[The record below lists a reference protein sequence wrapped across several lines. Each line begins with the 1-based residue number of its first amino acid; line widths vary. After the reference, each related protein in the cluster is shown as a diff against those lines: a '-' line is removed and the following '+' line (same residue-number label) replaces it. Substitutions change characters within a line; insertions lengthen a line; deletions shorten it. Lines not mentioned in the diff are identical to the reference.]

1 MVSRWNVLNLSGI
14 LVAAS
19 INLIERKGLD
29 DAVGA
34 VSVHGICGAGGVLA
48 VSIFDTSEVLFY
60 GGTSLIIPQLIGMFA
75 IGSWAYLTS
84 YAVLK
89 AIDLTLGLRVSKEEE
104 VDGLD
109 VSEYGT
115 TAYGDFNLKNNTTK
129 Y

>member
-1 MVSRWNVLNLSGI
+1 MQLAQSLFMEYVEQGVFLQSVYLI
-14 LVAAS
+14 LV
-19 INLIERKGLD
+19 RD
-29 DAVGA
+29 
-34 VSVHGICGAGGVLA
+34 
-48 VSIFDTSEVLFY
+48 FFY
-60 GGTSLIIPQLIGMFA
+60 GGTSLILPQLIGMFA

-84 YAVLK
+84 YAVLN
-89 AIDLTLGLRVSKEEE
+89 AIDLTLGLSVSKEEE

>member
-48 VSIFDTSEVLFY
+48 VSIFDNSEVLFY

-84 YAVLK
+84 YAVLN
-89 AIDLTLGLRVSKEEE
+89 AIDLTLGLSVSKEEE